1 MRTPDQS
8 IAQDTATALVRVRDL
23 TVSDQAG
30 QVVLAGAEL
39 TIERGQVV
47 ALVGPSGAG
56 KTTML
61 RAVAG
66 ALPAALRRQSGSVHV
81 LGRSVPDLSAEELR
95 SLRRAQ
101 IGFVGQ
107 DPASRLNPR
116 MRVHRL
122 LAEIAIRRD
131 PAALGELLTEVRLPA
146 TADLLRRRPGELSG
160 GQQRRVAL
168 ARALARQPAL
178 LLLDEP
184 TAGMD
189 AALRE
194 EIGVLLGN
202 IATRH
207 DLAIAM
213 ACHDE
218 KLVDQIADSVV
229 EFAHHGAA
237 RTPAMAM
244 ARTAAART
252 AAARTP
258 APARTGG
265 ACVLSVRGLSA
276 WIGKPGGPAII
287 RDANLDLP
295 AGSALA
301 IVGPSGSGKTTLV
314 RAIVGLH
321 HPVTGRLELAG
332 APLDPRGSR
341 RSREQCR
348 RIQLVPQDP
357 LGTLNPSQR
366 IGTAIARP
374 LLLHQRATKAD
385 APRRVTELLA
395 QVGLPKDFTERY
407 PHELSG
413 GQRQRVAIARALAAE
428 PDVLLCDEITSA
440 LDPQT
445 TDAVMQLLTRLRTE
459 RGLGLLLISHDL
471 PLVTTHTEAT
481 LFVQDGACTPGPAAT
496 A

>member
-1 MRTPDQS
+1 MSPVVD
-8 IAQDTATALVRVRDL
+8 VRDL

-30 QVVLAGAEL
+30 RVVLVGMDL
-39 TIERGQVV
+39 TVERGRVV

-66 ALPAALRRQSGSVHV
+66 ALPAALRRRSGSVHV
-81 LGRSVPDLSAEELR
+81 LGRSVPDLSADELR
-95 SLRRAQ
+95 RLRRAQ
-101 IGFVGQ
+101 ISFVGQ

-122 LAEIAIRRD
+122 LAEIAVQRD
-131 PAALGELLTEVRLPA
+131 PAALEALLTEVRLPA
-146 TADLLRRRPGELSG
+146 TASLLRRRPGQLSG

-168 ARALARQPAL
+168 ARALARRPAL

-194 EIGVLLGN
+194 EIGALLGEL
-202 IATRH
+202 ATRQE
-207 DLAIAM
+207 LAIVM
-213 ACHDE
+213 ACHDK

-229 EFAHHGAA
+229 EFEHRGAA
-237 RTPAMAM
+237 RTA
-244 ARTAAART
+244 
-252 AAARTP
+252 TP
-258 APARTGG
+258 APARTATAAHAGE
-265 ACVLSVRGLSA
+265 AHVLSVRGLSA
-276 WIGKPGGPAII
+276 WIGKPGQQAII
-287 RDANLDLP
+287 RDVDLDLR
-295 AGSALA
+295 AGSALG
-301 IVGPSGSGKTTLV
+301 IVGSSGSGKTTLA
-314 RAIVGLH
+314 RTIVGLH
-321 HPVTGRLELAG
+321 HPATGQLELAG
-332 APLDPRGSR
+332 APLNLRGSM
-341 RSREQCR
+341 RSREQRR

-366 IGTAIARP
+366 IGTTIARP

-385 APRRVTELLA
+385 SPRRVTELLA
-395 QVGLPKDFTERY
+395 AVGLPKDFTERY

-413 GQRQRVAIARALAAE
+413 GQRQRVAIARAIAAE

-445 TDAVMQLLTRLRTE
+445 TEAVMQLLTQLRTE
-459 RGLGLLLISHDL
+459 RGLGLLLISHDM
-471 PLVTTHTEAT
+471 PLVTAYTDAA
-481 LFVQDGACTPGPAAT
+481 LLVQDGVCAPLTSSWTHRP
-496 A
+496 

>member
-1 MRTPDQS
+1 MSPVVD
-8 IAQDTATALVRVRDL
+8 VRDL
-23 TVSDQAG
+23 TVSDQVGRVVVAG
-30 QVVLAGAEL
+30 MDL
-39 TIERGQVV
+39 TVGRGQVV

-61 RAVAG
+61 RAVVG
-66 ALPAALRRQSGSVHV
+66 ALPAALRQRSGSVHV

-95 SLRRAQ
+95 NLRRAQ
-101 IGFVGQ
+101 ISFVGQ

-122 LAEIAIRRD
+122 LAEIAVRRD
-131 PAALGELLTEVRLPA
+131 PAALDELLTEVRLPA
-146 TADLLRRRPGELSG
+146 TADLLRRRPGQLSG

-168 ARALARQPAL
+168 ARALARGPVL

-194 EIGVLLGN
+194 EIGALLGEL
-202 IATRH
+202 ATRH
-207 DLAIAM
+207 ELAIAM

-229 EFAHHGAA
+229 EFEHRGAA
-237 RTPAMAM
+237 RTTATAT
-244 ARTAAART
+244 ARTVTAARV
-252 AAARTP
+252 
-258 APARTGG
+258 GG
-265 ACVLSVRGLSA
+265 PCVLSVRGLSA
-276 WIGKPGGPAII
+276 WIGKPGQQAII
-287 RDANLDLP
+287 RDVDLDLR

-301 IVGPSGSGKTTLV
+301 IVGSSGSGKTTLV

-321 HPVTGRLELAG
+321 HPATGQLELAG
-332 APLDPRGSR
+332 APLNLRGSR
-341 RSREQCR
+341 RPREQRR

-374 LLLHQRATKAD
+374 LLLHRRATKAD
-385 APRRVTELLA
+385 ASRRVTELLA
-395 QVGLPKDFTERY
+395 AVGLPTDFTERY

-413 GQRQRVAIARALAAE
+413 GQRQRVAIARAIAAE

-445 TDAVMQLLTRLRTE
+445 TEAVMQLLTQLRTE
-459 RGLGLLLISHDL
+459 RGLGLLLISHNL
-471 PLVTTHTEAT
+471 PLVTAHTEAT
-481 LFVQDGACTPGPAAT
+481 LLVQDGRLAAGFHAIDQT
-496 A
+496 GHARPPS

>member
-1 MRTPDQS
+1 MGMGGDHMAGPVVS
-8 IAQDTATALVRVRDL
+8 VHDL
-23 TVSDQAG
+23 TVTDQTG
-30 QVVLAGAEL
+30 RTLL
-39 TIERGQVV
+39 TGMDLNVERGQVL

-61 RAVAG
+61 RAVVG
-66 ALPAALRRQSGSVHV
+66 ALPAALHLSSGSVHV
-81 LGRSVPDLSAEELR
+81 LGHSVPDLSAEELR
-95 SLRRAQ
+95 RLRRTK
-101 IGFVGQ
+101 ISFVGQ

-131 PAALGELLTEVRLPA
+131 SAALGELLTEVRLPA
-146 TADLLRRRPGELSG
+146 TADLLRRRPGQLSG

-168 ARALARQPAL
+168 ARALARQPTL

-194 EIGVLLGN
+194 EIGALL
-202 IATRH
+202 A
-207 DLAIAM
+207 DLAAQHELAIVM
-213 ACHDE
+213 ACHDQ
-218 KLVDQIADSVV
+218 KLIDQIADSVV
-229 EFAHHGAA
+229 EFEYRGLAHTAVPPTA
-237 RTPAMAM
+237 RTDATAHTG
-244 ARTAAART
+244 RT
-252 AAARTP
+252 
-258 APARTGG
+258 
-265 ACVLSVRGLSA
+265 CVLSARGLSA

-287 RDANLDLP
+287 RDVDLDLP

-321 HPVTGRLELAG
+321 HPATGQLTLAD
-332 APLDPRGSR
+332 APLNLRGSR
-341 RSREQCR
+341 RSREQRR

-366 IGTAIARP
+366 IGAAIARQ
-374 LLLHQRATKAD
+374 LLLHRRATKAD
-385 APRRVTELLA
+385 APRRVTELLT

-413 GQRQRVAIARALAAE
+413 GQRQRVAIARAIAAE

-445 TDAVMQLLTRLRTE
+445 TEAVMQLLTQLRTE

-471 PLVTTHTEAT
+471 QLANAHTEAI
-481 LFVQDGACTPGPAAT
+481 LLVQDGACRPVRDGNAP
-496 A
+496 

>member
-1 MRTPDQS
+1 MN
-8 IAQDTATALVRVRDL
+8 
-23 TVSDQAG
+23 
-30 QVVLAGAEL
+30 LAV
-39 TIERGQVV
+39 ERGRVV

-66 ALPAALRRQSGSVHV
+66 ALPAALSRRSGSVHV
-81 LGRSVPDLSAEELR
+81 LGRSVADLSADELR
-95 SLRRAQ
+95 RLRRAQ

-122 LAEIAIRRD
+122 LAEVAVRRD
-131 PAALGELLTEVRLPA
+131 RAALDGLLTEVRLPA
-146 TADLLRRRPGELSG
+146 TADLLRRRPGQLSG

-168 ARALARQPAL
+168 GRALARRPAL

-189 AALRE
+189 AALRD
-194 EIGVLLGN
+194 EIGVLLGEL
-202 IATRH
+202 AARQE
-207 DLAIAM
+207 LAIVM

-229 EFAHHGAA
+229 EFEDRGAA
-237 RTPAMAM
+237 RTATPAT
-244 ARTAAART
+244 ARTAPAARVD
-252 AAARTP
+252 A
-258 APARTGG
+258 

-276 WIGKPGGPAII
+276 WIGKPGRQAII
-287 RDANLDLP
+287 RDVDLDLR

-301 IVGPSGSGKTTLV
+301 IMGPSGSGKTTLA
-314 RAIVGLH
+314 RAIIGLH
-321 HPVTGRLELAG
+321 QPATGQVQLAG
-332 APLDPRGSR
+332 APLDLRGSR
-341 RSREQCR
+341 RPREQRR

-374 LLLHQRATKAD
+374 LLLHRRATKAD
-385 APRRVTELLA
+385 APHRVTELLA
-395 QVGLPKDFTERY
+395 AVGLPADFTERY

-413 GQRQRVAIARALAAE
+413 GQRQRVAIARAIAAE

-445 TDAVMQLLTRLRTE
+445 TEAIMQLLTQLRTE

-471 PLVTTHTEAT
+471 PLVTAHTEAA
-481 LFVQDGACTPGPAAT
+481 LLVQDGACRPVLEGNKHVIRESWT
-496 A
+496 

>member
-1 MRTPDQS
+1 MSPVVD
-8 IAQDTATALVRVRDL
+8 VRDL
-23 TVSDQAG
+23 TVSDQVGRVVVAG
-30 QVVLAGAEL
+30 VDL

-61 RAVAG
+61 RAVVG
-66 ALPAALRRQSGSVHV
+66 ALPAALRQRSGSVHV

-95 SLRRAQ
+95 CLRRAQ
-101 IGFVGQ
+101 ISFVGQ

-122 LAEIAIRRD
+122 LAEIATRHD

-146 TADLLRRRPGELSG
+146 TADLLRRRPGQLSG

-168 ARALARQPAL
+168 ARALARRPAL

-194 EIGVLLGN
+194 EIGVLLGDL
-202 IATRH
+202 ATRQE
-207 DLAIAM
+207 LAIVM

-218 KLVDQIADSVV
+218 KLIDQIADSVV
-229 EFAHHGAA
+229 KFEHCGAVRTA
-237 RTPAMAM
+237 TPAT
-244 ARTAAART
+244 ARTAPAARVD
-252 AAARTP
+252 A
-258 APARTGG
+258 

-276 WIGKPGGPAII
+276 WIGKPGQQAII
-287 RDANLDLP
+287 RDVDLDLR

-301 IVGPSGSGKTTLV
+301 IVGPSGSGKTTV
-314 RAIVGLH
+314 ARTIVGLH
-321 HPVTGRLELAG
+321 HPATGQLELAG
-332 APLDPRGSR
+332 APLDVRGNR
-341 RSREQCR
+341 RSREQRR

-395 QVGLPKDFTERY
+395 AVGLPTDFTERY

-413 GQRQRVAIARALAAE
+413 GQRQRVAIARAIAAE

-445 TDAVMQLLTRLRTE
+445 TEAIMQLLTQLRTE
-459 RGLGLLLISHDL
+459 RGLGLLLVSHDL
-471 PLVTTHTEAT
+471 PLVTAYTEAT
-481 LFVQDGACTPGPAAT
+481 LLVQDGRLT
-496 A
+496 ASFQRD

>member
-1 MRTPDQS
+1 MSPVVD
-8 IAQDTATALVRVRDL
+8 VRDL
-23 TVSDQAG
+23 TVSDQRG
-30 QVVLAGAEL
+30 QVVLAGMDL
-39 TIERGQVV
+39 TVERGRVV

-66 ALPAALRRQSGSVHV
+66 ALPTALRRRSGSVHV
-81 LGRSVPDLSAEELR
+81 LGRSVPDLSADELR
-95 SLRRAQ
+95 GLRRAQ

-122 LAEIAIRRD
+122 LAEIAVRSN
-131 PAALGELLTEVRLPA
+131 PAVLDELLTEVRLPV
-146 TADLLRRRPGELSG
+146 TADLLRRRPGQLSG

-168 ARALARQPAL
+168 ARALARRPAL

-194 EIGVLLGN
+194 EIGDLLGEL
-202 IATRH
+202 ATRQ

-229 EFAHHGAA
+229 EFEHRGAA
-237 RTPAMAM
+237 RTSAPVT
-244 ARTAAART
+244 ARTAPEAR
-252 AAARTP
+252 A
-258 APARTGG
+258 GG

-276 WIGKPGGPAII
+276 WIGKPGQQAII
-287 RDANLDLP
+287 RDVDLDLR
-295 AGSALA
+295 AGSALG
-301 IVGPSGSGKTTLV
+301 IVGPSGSGKTTV
-314 RAIVGLH
+314 ARAIVGLH
-321 HPVTGRLELAG
+321 HPATGQLELAG
-332 APLDPRGSR
+332 APLDLRGSR
-341 RSREQCR
+341 RPREQRR

-395 QVGLPKDFTERY
+395 QVELPADFTERY

-413 GQRQRVAIARALAAE
+413 GQRQRVAIARAIAAE

-445 TDAVMQLLTRLRTE
+445 TEAVMQLLTQLRTE
-459 RGLGLLLISHDL
+459 RGLGLLLISHDM
-471 PLVTTHTEAT
+471 PLVTAYTEAI
-481 LFVQDGACTPGPAAT
+481 LMVQDGRLAAGLHRS
-496 A
+496 

>member
-1 MRTPDQS
+1 MSPVVD
-8 IAQDTATALVRVRDL
+8 VRDL
-23 TVSDQAG
+23 TVADQVG
-30 QVVLAGAEL
+30 RVVLAGMNL
-39 TIERGQVV
+39 TVERGRVV
-47 ALVGPSGAG
+47 ALVGPSGSG

-66 ALPAALRRQSGSVHV
+66 ALPAALRRRSGSVGV
-81 LGRSVPDLSAEELR
+81 LGNSVPDLSAGELR
-95 SLRRAQ
+95 RLRRAQ

-122 LAEIAIRRD
+122 LAEVAVRRD
-131 PAALGELLTEVRLPA
+131 RAALEGLLTEERLPA
-146 TADLLRRRPGELSG
+146 TADLLRRRPGQLSG

-168 ARALARQPAL
+168 ARALARRPAL

-189 AALRE
+189 DALRE
-194 EIGVLLGN
+194 EIGALLGEL
-202 IATRH
+202 ATRQE
-207 DLAIAM
+207 LAIAM
-213 ACHDE
+213 ACHDQ

-229 EFAHHGAA
+229 EFEHRGAA
-237 RTPAMAM
+237 RTATPSPAHA
-244 ARTAAART
+244 ATA
-252 AAARTP
+252 TP
-258 APARTGG
+258 VGA

-276 WIGKPGGPAII
+276 WIGKPGRQAII
-287 RDANLDLP
+287 RDVDLDLR

-321 HPVTGRLELAG
+321 HPATGRLELAG
-332 APLDPRGSR
+332 APLDLRGSR
-341 RSREQCR
+341 RPREQRR

-385 APRRVTELLA
+385 APHRVADLLA
-395 QVGLPKDFTERY
+395 AVGLPADFTERY

-413 GQRQRVAIARALAAE
+413 GQRQRVAIARAIAVE

-445 TDAVMQLLTRLRTE
+445 TEAVMQLLTRLRTE
-459 RGLGLLLISHDL
+459 HGLGLLLISHDL
-471 PLVTTHTEAT
+471 
-481 LFVQDGACTPGPAAT
+481 
-496 A
+496 